1 MLGIRARGASERAR
15 TARGQDLWWPKCGP
29 AERNTVSREH
39 FVASNR
45 ELAWRGSARPLVAR
59 HCWIYIATCRI
70 CEGSM
75 ALYIRDDAV
84 RQLARE
90 LAKRQGQSVTETVR
104 AALLQAKAKLEQD
117 QAARDAKARAVIE
130 ELRAMRRGPVR
141 EDAIYDDQGQ
151 PRL

>member
-1 MLGIRARGASERAR
+1 
-15 TARGQDLWWPKCGP
+15 
-29 AERNTVSREH
+29 
-39 FVASNR
+39 
-45 ELAWRGSARPLVAR
+45 
-59 HCWIYIATCRI
+59 
-70 CEGSM
+70 M

-84 RQLARE
+84 RQLASE

-104 AALLQAKAKLEQD
+104 AALLQAKERLEAD
-117 QAARDAKARAVIE
+117 LTTRDARARAVIE

>member
-1 MLGIRARGASERAR
+1 
-15 TARGQDLWWPKCGP
+15 
-29 AERNTVSREH
+29 
-39 FVASNR
+39 
-45 ELAWRGSARPLVAR
+45 
-59 HCWIYIATCRI
+59 
-70 CEGSM
+70 M

-84 RQLARE
+84 RQLASE

-117 QAARDAKARAVIE
+117 RAARDAKARAVVE
-130 ELRAMRRGPVR
+130 ELRAMRRGSVR

>member
-1 MLGIRARGASERAR
+1 
-15 TARGQDLWWPKCGP
+15 
-29 AERNTVSREH
+29 
-39 FVASNR
+39 
-45 ELAWRGSARPLVAR
+45 
-59 HCWIYIATCRI
+59 
-70 CEGSM
+70 M

-84 RQLARE
+84 RQLASE

>member
-1 MLGIRARGASERAR
+1 
-15 TARGQDLWWPKCGP
+15 
-29 AERNTVSREH
+29 
-39 FVASNR
+39 
-45 ELAWRGSARPLVAR
+45 
-59 HCWIYIATCRI
+59 
-70 CEGSM
+70 M

-84 RQLARE
+84 RQLASE

-117 QAARDAKARAVIE
+117 EAARDEKARAVIE